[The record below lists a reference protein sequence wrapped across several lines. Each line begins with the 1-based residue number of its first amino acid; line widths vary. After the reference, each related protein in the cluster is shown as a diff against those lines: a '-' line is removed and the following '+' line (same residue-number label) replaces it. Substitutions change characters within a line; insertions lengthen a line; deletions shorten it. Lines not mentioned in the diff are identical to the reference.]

1 MWAALRAV
9 YPDTKFVFVKAGAK
23 KDTLVRCY
31 FGDDAADGI
40 SSVNNAVTP
49 ADMRVLAP
57 DIHVFLYYPP
67 RCDMGHFEY
76 CQRLAV
82 PPEAQGAARRRWAR
96 MRAPTRRLATLS
108 TSTALCFQCIHY

>member
-1 MWAALRAV
+1 MGCAARRV
-9 YPDTKFVFVKAGAK
+9 PGHKVC
-23 KDTLVRCY
+23 VREGERKEEHACALL

-49 ADMRVLAP
+49 ADMRALAP